1 MPQYRTM
8 GLPKLTGHTD
18 KDVKNLRDLFYQ
30 QDEQLRYLF
39 EHLGTDIASEIWEN
53 DNQSVKIKIDED
65 GIIAEIRESLDG
77 DIQTLSTKINITAG
91 KINTTVSR
99 VENIERDYVSDD
111 DIDTVYL
118 SLKTEIDQNAEAIAL
133 RATKE
138 YVAESLNGYVTE
150 AELSAELKIS
160 SDGVLTTVSKNYVSD
175 ETLAGILSEYVTDD
189 DIDTVYLSLKTEID
203 ENAEAIALRATKEY
217 VAESLNGY
225 VTETE
230 LAAELKVSADGVL
243 TTVSKSYAT
252 TDAVNTA
259 QNTANAAGAAAAGAQ
274 NTANSAKGTAD
285 AVAANL
291 SNNYYSKT
299 TVDQKFD
306 SITLK
311 YTDSAGNETSFKLTN
326 GAIDITLL
334 KNQVDAAAKTAT
346 NFISMTSNGGVEV
359 GNKSGGSWTGYRTQ
373 MLADRFCIVD
383 DSDNELASY
392 EANAI
397 YLGKSENKDT
407 VIDFNNG
414 MVTLSYDADNNRAL
428 MDLNSIYIFSES
440 GYDVSIGSTEYDRDS
455 NTIGGQVVCNANGA
469 RMSGHSGDRYSV
481 DLYTD
486 LYLRFDGRGLW
497 ESVGTDSDGYLQSS
511 SIEMWPNK
519 LKIRGQATG
528 SSLYRGRDYALLAST
543 NAATASAYFPV
554 VDCKAQTGDWS
565 MGCLGDNLSFVYTA
579 DTNYSAGNNTTKKIT
594 LSSDGGLTAGG
605 AIQAGGHLYLPGMGA
620 GWVQMKNYN
629 GVYRLVLGLT
639 NETSDVYLGLGSY
652 NASEGKT
659 YVMAGEELM
668 AQAKGAIYLGAYT
681 GGDYGSVLIGAQS
694 TDRGLELKPETNN
707 TWSLGWGSGRWK
719 YAFIRDIYATYA
731 VHVDSDRRL
740 KKDISYDMSKLSP
753 VFDELRPA
761 IYQFIADEEEK
772 LRMGFIAQDVI
783 EALEKCGYDPNAFAI
798 LSETEMENGVIFG
811 LTYEE
816 TNALLVYEVQQ
827 LKSRV
832 AELEKR
838 CA

>member
-8 GLPKLTGHTD
+8 GLPKITGHTD
-18 KDVKNLRDLFYQ
+18 KDIKNLRDLFYQ

-77 DIQTLSTKINITAG
+77 DIQTLSAKINIAAG
-91 KINTTVSR
+91 KVNTTVSR
-99 VENIERDYVSDD
+99 VENIER
-111 DIDTVYL
+111 
-118 SLKTEIDQNAEAIAL
+118 
-133 RATKE
+133 
-138 YVAESLNGYVTE
+138 
-150 AELSAELKIS
+150 
-160 SDGVLTTVSKNYVSD
+160 NYVSD
-175 ETLAGILSEYVTDD
+175 EVLSGILSEYVTDD

-225 VTETE
+225 VTEAE
-230 LAAELKVSADGVL
+230 LSAELKISSDGVL

-252 TDAVNTA
+252 TAAVNTA

-274 NTANSAKGTAD
+274 NTANNAQSAAD

-291 SNNYYSKT
+291 SNNYYAKT
-299 TVDQKFD
+299 TIDQKFD
-306 SITLK
+306 GITLK

-346 NFISMTSNGGVEV
+346 NFISMRSDGGIEV
-359 GNKSGGSWTGYRTQ
+359 GNKSGDSWTGYRSQ
-373 MLADRFCIVD
+373 MLADSFNIVD
-383 DSDNELASY
+383 EDGTVLASY
-392 EANAI
+392 GANKI
-397 YLGKSENKDT
+397 SLGLDSEDSEIVFNGGSGSLYASDVDGNRGMYFSSVNFGFSSKNFEVQSLDRIRLYSHGT
-407 VIDFNNG
+407 VSTADGSPPFYESHL
-414 MVTLSYDADNNRAL
+414 MVDV
-428 MDLNSIYIFSES
+428 NSIS
-440 GYDVSIGSTEYDRDS
+440 GYGTAGLVEDISIWQFG
-455 NTIGGQVVCNANGA
+455 IGE
-469 RMSGHSGDRYSV
+469 SSV
-481 DLYTD
+481 H
-486 LYLRFDGRGLW
+486 FN
-497 ESVGTDSDGYLQSS
+497 DGYGNEFRTGSS
-511 SIEMWPNK
+511 GITLTAPNVSVSG
-519 LKIRGQATG
+519 KIRGTTEG
-528 SSLYRGRDYALLAST
+528 VSWYLGRDYATLI
-543 NAATASAYFPV
+543 ATGGTGTSAYFPV
-554 VDCKAQTGDWS
+554 IDTKCNTGDWS
-565 MGCLGDNLSFVYTA
+565 MGCLGDSLYFVFT
-579 DTNYSAGNNTTKKIT
+579 TNANYNAENNTTAKLCID
-594 LSSDGGLTAGG
+594 SS
-605 AIQAGGHLYLPGMGA
+605 GHIKQSGYNVPSLKYEN
-620 GWVQMKNYN
+620 NYW
-629 GVYRLVLGLT
+629 GLGLHNGENADWIRT
-639 NETSDVYLGLGSY
+639 PSSGLIPYKSGGSSSLGTIGWPFS
-652 NASEGKT
+652 S
-659 YVMAGEELM
+659 V
-668 AQAKGAIYLGAYT
+668 YT
-681 GGDYGSVLIGAQS
+681 GIIGSADTIYFRAYQDKGYGQILIGAQS
-694 TDRGLELKPETNN
+694 TDRGLELKPVTNN
-707 TWSLGWGSGRWK
+707 TCSLGWGSGRWK

-798 LSETEMENGVIFG
+798 LSETEMENGVIYG